1 MAKKFSDISD
11 VFSEALTSKKNNKN
25 AFLPLI
31 NYVEPCRNS
40 IILLRKFHFF
50 QVFIDLG
57 PHRLEA

>member
-1 MAKKFSDISD
+1 MAKIFANIST
-11 VFSEALTSKKNNKN
+11 FPAYSFLLKKNKEN

-31 NYVEPCRNS
+31 NHVEPCRNS
-40 IILLRKFHFF
+40 IILLRKILFF